1 MHTAYI
7 VILKI
12 INLSLKRGSKMNR
25 MFTTTIMFI
34 SLLACNSN
42 GVSGDPETI
51 WVNPY
56 TRSDG
61 TYIYGHY
68 RNVFSESDKQYCC
81 SDSRNYWIKISSG
94 SIILDCN
101 SGNKVEKFAAEE
113 AILSCKDTLMRSTSY
128 WDDLFLQ
135 GESYSGKPMSD
146 KEADL
151 FLKKTCKGRIVS
163 ILFLMVIR

>member
-1 MHTAYI
+1 
-7 VILKI
+7 
-12 INLSLKRGSKMNR
+12 MNKV
-25 MFTTTIMFI
+25 FTTTIMFI

-101 SGNKVEKFAAEE
+101 SRNKVEKFAAEE
-113 AILSCKDTLMRSTSY
+113 AILSCKDTLMRGSN
-128 WDDLFLQ
+128 F
-135 GESYSGKPMSD
+135 GYSGKPMSD
-146 KEADL
+146 KEADD
-151 FLKKTCKGRIVS
+151 FLKKVLQKQNCKYSVS
-163 ILFLMVIR
+163 YGIRMKCSIN